1 MDRER
6 LAAALEEIGLL
17 LELKGENPFKTRA
30 YANAGRIVR
39 ALEVSPAEWIAAG
52 EMPKTKGIGKTLAEK
67 IGTLVETGSLPY
79 LEELRDEIPGGL
91 REWLKI
97 PGLGP
102 KKARAIHL
110 ALEISTL
117 GELEYACREN
127 RLRDL
132 EGFGEKSQEKILR
145 GIERVRSHAGRFLQS
160 TALDEA
166 ERLRAL
172 LEAVDGVRRVAI
184 AGSVRRRLET
194 SKDIDLVVVADRPE
208 AAMDAFAGDA
218 GVHEVTGRGDTKCS
232 VVLKSGPSADLRVVS
247 DEAFPFTLLYFTG
260 SKEHNVAVRARAQA
274 RGYKLN
280 EYALEPV
287 DEGEGPACADE
298 AAVYSELGLSWI
310 PPELRED
317 RGEIELAEAGELPDL
332 LELDDLH
339 GVLHCHSSWSDG
351 SATLEEMAEAARER
365 GWTYLGLCDHSQAAA
380 YAGGLDPAR
389 VIEQHAAIDELN
401 ARYAGEFTVLKG
413 IEVDVLADGALDFDD
428 ETMARFELVVAS
440 IHSRFGLSE
449 AEQTDRLRRAVASPW
464 VDVVGHPTGRLL
476 LARDG
481 YALDLRAVLS
491 EAIEQGVAVE
501 VNAHPRRLDLDW
513 RELSW
518 GLPRGLVTAINP
530 DAHRPEGLDDV
541 KYGVGVARKA
551 GTPAERVL
559 NAWPLER
566 LQEWLADRKAR
577 AGAAAS

>member
-6 LAAALEEIGLL
+6 LASALEECGLL

-39 ALEVSPAEWIAAG
+39 ALEVEPAEWIESG
-52 EMPKTKGIGKTLAEK
+52 DMPKTKGIGKALAEK
-67 IGTLVETGSLPY
+67 IETLVGTGELPY
-79 LEELRDEIPGGL
+79 LEDLRLEVPEGL

-117 GELEYACREN
+117 GELEYACKEN

-132 EGFGEKSQEKILR
+132 EGFGKTSQAKILR

-160 TALDEA
+160 VALEEA
-166 ERLRAL
+166 ERLRTL
-172 LEAVDGVRRVAI
+172 LAAIEGVRRVEI
-184 AGSVRRRLET
+184 AGSVRRRMET
-194 SKDIDLVVVADRPE
+194 SKDIDLVVVAESPE
-208 AAMDAFAGDA
+208 AAMDAFAGDES
-218 GVHEVTGRGDTKCS
+218 VHEVTGRGDTKCS

-247 DEAFPFTLLYFTG
+247 EAAFPFTLMYFTG
-260 SKEHNVAVRARAQA
+260 SKDHNVAIRARAQSM
-274 RGYKLN
+274 RLKLN

-287 DEGEGPACADE
+287 DGGDPPVCGDE
-298 AAVYSELGLSWI
+298 AAIYAALGLAWI

-317 RGEIELAEAGELPDL
+317 RGEIELAEANTLPAL
-332 LELDDLH
+332 LEIGDLR

-351 SATLEEMAEAARER
+351 SATIEEMAEAARER
-365 GWTYLGLCDHSQAAA
+365 GWSYLGLCDHSQAAA

-389 VIEQHAAIDELN
+389 VIEQHVAIDELN
-401 ARYAGEFTVLKG
+401 ARFAGEFTVLKG

-428 ETMARFELVVAS
+428 ETMARFDLVVAS
-440 IHSRFGLSE
+440 IHSRFGLPRD
-449 AEQTDRLRRAVASPW
+449 EQTKRLRRAVASPW

-481 YALDLRAVLS
+481 YAIDLRAVLS
-491 EAIEQGVAVE
+491 AAVEHGVAVE

-513 RELSW
+513 RELAW
-518 GLPRGLVTAINP
+518 GLPRGLVTSINP

-541 KYGVGVARKA
+541 RYGVGTARKA
-551 GTPAERVL
+551 GVTPDRVL
-559 NAWPLER
+559 NAWPLAR
-566 LQEWLADRKAR
+566 LQEWLGERKAR
-577 AGAAAS
+577 AAATAT